1 MFSAK
6 QISDTDFDKIILTDV
21 SANTSVEIIPSCGAI
36 LHAFT
41 INNNGVLL
49 NVIDSYDNEADFKSN
64 LESKG
69 FKSSKLSPFVCRL
82 KNAQYHFGQKAYTIN
97 KFLLGKHAIHGLLY
111 DVPFTLIKQWADEK
125 SAGVLLQHQ
134 YAGASNGYPF
144 NYTCAVTYELK
155 KQNALTITTTI
166 ANNDESAIPM
176 QDGWHPYFTFGN
188 SINDL
193 QFEFKS
199 KEIVEFD
206 SELVPT
212 GKLLP
217 YEEFGSLKK
226 IGTTQLDNCFTLN
239 FTECQPMCVLS
250 DTQKK
255 IQIEIHPD
263 RNYPY
268 LQIYTPPH
276 RKSIAI
282 ENLSGAPDGFNN
294 GMGVKVL
301 APGEEASFTTVYK
314 ITSLS

>member
-1 MFSAK
+1 MFELTFRN
-6 QISDTDFDKIILTDV
+6 DTYFNKVILKDV
-21 SANTSVEIIPSCGAI
+21 NANTSVEIIPSCGAI

-82 KNAQYHFGQKAYTIN
+82 KNAQYHFGQKDYTIN

-111 DVPFTLIKQWADEK
+111 NVPFIVTNQWGDEK
-125 SAGVLLQHQ
+125 SAGVILQ
-134 YAGASNGYPF
+134 YKYTGTENGYPF
-144 NYTCAVTYELK
+144 KYTCAIRYELK
-155 KQNALTITTTI
+155 KENTLTITTSIT
-166 ANNDESAIPM
+166 NNDKGIIPM
-176 QDGWHPYFTFGN
+176 QDGWHPYFTFGQ

-193 QFEFKS
+193 QMEFQS
-199 KEIVEFD
+199 KEMVEFD
-206 SELVPT
+206 TDLVPT

-217 YEEFGSLKK
+217 YEEFSSIKK

-239 FTECQPMCVLS
+239 FSKCQPMCVLS

-255 IQIEIHPD
+255 LQIEIHPD
-263 RNYPY
+263 KNYPY

-301 APGEEASFTTVYK
+301 APGESASFTTVYK